1 MVKRILVEASS
12 VETAKLWSLRT
23 QVSNV
28 LRTLPAPMLHMVCLL
43 RASLH
48 YVSRVLRASIPHIPL
63 ALHALAPQ
71 IRTYLSSLLKRPV
84 SSVPSYLPYLT
95 LCMLSYLT
103 CTRALLSPHTSC
115 TCTRALLS
123 PHTSCLA
130 CFMRQSQLLCSC
142 FSMPHYLCPFGDV
155 FWRLTAVK
163 IKIVF
168 R

>member
-48 YVSRVLRASIPHIPL
+48 YVSRVLRASIPHVPL

-103 CTRALLSPHTSC
+103 CTRAL
-115 TCTRALLS
+115 RS